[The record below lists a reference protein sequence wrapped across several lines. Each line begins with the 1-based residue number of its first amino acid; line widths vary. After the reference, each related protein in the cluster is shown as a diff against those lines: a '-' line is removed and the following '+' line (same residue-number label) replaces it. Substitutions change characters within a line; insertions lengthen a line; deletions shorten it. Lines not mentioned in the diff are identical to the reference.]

1 MYISWLGLNCFKIQS
16 QNIVLITDPFDPKT
30 GLKLPRLQADI
41 VTVSQKDSPEFNNM
55 AKISGESFLITGP
68 GEYERKLNG
77 QPLQPDFSTLYYF
90 EVEDIGIGHLGSINH
105 PLTNEQLEVFEGTD
119 ILLVPIGGKP
129 ALTAEKAA
137 EVISQIEPRI
147 VIPMYYKI
155 PGLKIPLNPLDKF
168 LQVMGIKSP
177 EILPKYKIQKR
188 DLPQEET
195 EIIILQ
201 A

>member
-41 VTVSQKDSPEFNNM
+41 VTVSQKDSPEFN
-55 AKISGESFLITGP
+55 
-68 GEYERKLNG
+68 KLNG